1 MNIVGKLRRL
11 DTDCSKFYS
20 IIKHLNKDGVSELA
34 DLKIKFDY
42 PKPSSLIKELAGGAT
57 FFNRDAVVLDFFAG
71 SGTTMHATMELN
83 KKDNGHRQCILITNN
98 ENKICEEVTYE
109 RNKKAITGYTYLKG
123 EFVEG
128 LNSNNLRYYKTD
140 FISRRRT
147 IKNMRALVTASTDLL
162 CIKNNIYVEQ
172 DNIFGRKLKPE
183 AARFFDDGITKMLV
197 IYNEQGVD
205 SFAKIIRENKVDGR
219 ILIYVFSN
227 NRYAYTDNFE
237 EVLDKVELCALP
249 SAIYDAYSA
258 VLKPL
263 NNEYDS
269 NNVIEENEL
278 HPTDEQGTLNFNEE
292 GGEL

>member
-42 PKPSSLIKELAGGAT
+42 PKPSSLIKELVGGAT

-109 RNKKAITGYTYLKG
+109 RNKKAITGYTNLKG

-147 IKNMRALVTASTDLL
+147 IKNY
-162 CIKNNIYVEQ
+162 CCPIKPK
-172 DNIFGRKLKPE
+172 D
-183 AARFFDDGITKMLV
+183 
-197 IYNEQGVD
+197 
-205 SFAKIIRENKVDGR
+205 
-219 ILIYVFSN
+219 
-227 NRYAYTDNFE
+227 
-237 EVLDKVELCALP
+237 
-249 SAIYDAYSA
+249 
-258 VLKPL
+258 
-263 NNEYDS
+263 
-269 NNVIEENEL
+269 
-278 HPTDEQGTLNFNEE
+278 
-292 GGEL
+292 